1 MNKLNAGVA
10 LGLALGLA
18 MAAAPA
24 TAADVFK
31 CIDAAGK
38 VTYSSSK
45 DPKMKCT
52 PVTAEITVVP
62 ALKAPP
68 PARVKERD
76 PKEVRREAL
85 ENKIKE
91 QEAALAQAK
100 KNLIEQQNTRVIDE
114 VFYQS
119 TLDRLKPYQDK
130 VVELEK
136 ALAQTQAELDQ
147 LK

>member
-68 PARVKERD
+68 PAPVKERD

>member
-1 MNKLNAGVA
+1 MNKLSTGIAFSFV
-10 LGLALGLA
+10 

-24 TAADVFK
+24 AAEVFK
-31 CIDAAGK
+31 CIDSAGK
-38 VTYSSSK
+38 LTYTSDK

-62 ALKAPP
+62 AVKAPP
-68 PARVKERD
+68 PAPVKPRD
-76 PKEVRREAL
+76 PKEVQREAL
-85 ENKIKE
+85 ENQVRE
-91 QEAALAQAK
+91 QALALGRARKDLADQEGMRLLNEIHYQK
-100 KNLIEQQNTRVIDE
+100 K
-114 VFYQS
+114 
-119 TLDRLKPYQDK
+119 LDRLKPFQDK